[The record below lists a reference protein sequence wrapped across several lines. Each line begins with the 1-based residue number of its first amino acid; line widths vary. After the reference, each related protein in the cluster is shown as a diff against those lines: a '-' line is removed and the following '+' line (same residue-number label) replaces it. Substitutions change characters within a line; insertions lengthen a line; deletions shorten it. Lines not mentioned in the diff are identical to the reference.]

1 MTLRLI
7 GAITLLVGLT
17 PTLTAQERQS
27 PLIGR
32 WDLIVHGSD
41 GDYPSWLEV
50 RLSGYRTLVG
60 SFVGHFGSARP
71 IAKVEFDR
79 GHLKFTVP
87 PQWERRPEDITFT
100 GSLEKDVLRGETT
113 DDAGKR
119 VAWEGH
125 RAPELKREHPPKWG
139 TAIDLFNGK
148 DLNGWKPRAA
158 DKNGWVVKD
167 GLLVNAKPGTDI
179 LTEQTFTD
187 FKLVIAF
194 RYPKGSN
201 SGVYLRGRYEVQIED
216 NYGQEPDS
224 HKIGGVYGF
233 LTPSVNAAKK
243 PGEWQTLEVT
253 LVGRVVTVML
263 NGERVIDRQTIPGI
277 TGGALDSKEGEPGP
291 ILLQGDH
298 GPVEF
303 RKVTLTPAE

>member
-1 MTLRLI
+1 MTFRLI
-7 GAITLLVGLT
+7 PTIVLLGSLT
-17 PTLTAQERQS
+17 PTLVAQERQS

-32 WDLIVHGSD
+32 WDLTVHGSD

-71 IAKVEFDR
+71 IAKVEFDH

-87 PQWERRPEDITFT
+87 PQWERRPDDITFT

-119 VAWEGH
+119 IAWEGR
-125 RAPELKREHPPKWG
+125 RAPDLKREHPPKWG
-139 TAIDLFNGK
+139 SPVELFNGK
-148 DLNGWKPRAA
+148 DLDGWKPRVA

-179 LTEQTFTD
+179 LTERTFSD
-187 FKLVIAF
+187 FNLVTEF

-216 NYGQEPDS
+216 NFGQEPDS

-253 LVGRVVTVML
+253 LVGRVVTVTL

-277 TGGALDSKEGEPGP
+277 TGGAIDSKEGEPGP

-298 GPVEF
+298 GPIEF
-303 RKVTLTPAE
+303 RKVTLTAAN